1 MAGLCHR
8 SRPGR
13 PVQPP
18 MTTSLRRDEL
28 IALLRG
34 RTQDLQRF
42 RVRSLDLFGSLA
54 RDEGH
59 PGSDVDL
66 LVEFDGPA
74 TFDQFMD
81 LKFFLEDLLSRRVD
95 LVTRAALKPRMR
107 PIIEREAVRVA

>member
-1 MAGLCHR
+1 MSKDAA
-8 SRPGR
+8 
-13 PVQPP
+13 PV
-18 MTTSLRRDEL
+18 RREEL

-34 RTQDLQRF
+34 CSQDLQRF
-42 RVRSLDLFGSLA
+42 RVRSLELFGSLA
-54 RDEGH
+54 RGEAH
-59 PGSDVDL
+59 AASDVDL
-66 LVEFDGPA
+66 LVEFDDGP